1 MKSSSSVKNIN
12 IGAVPK
18 TIVDHIIDNSLILLP
33 LIIEKES
40 NKTILITTKNVTID
54 ENNHA
59 LKHLVIKISD
69 NETDCITIKIITI
82 AHDRYHHIH
91 FINLNRCRV
100 YIISKLVKA
109 YFYDCIH
116 SQVSIRKSMIGG
128 LEFFCCEHIKVSIK
142 IPEDS
147 CENPIPMTRIE
158 ACQNFRIYQQ
168 LVQGLLYL
176 VKMSVDIR
184 CIIIR
189 SENDFVLKDCNMG
202 KIIWDPHEQ
211 IFVYMSISQS
221 EGTILSSQYVL
232 NDISHNFIQDEEGHS
247 HLNTIFGSTPP
258 LYDSEIIKILK

>member
-40 NKTILITTKNVTID
+40 NKTILITTKNVATD
-54 ENNHA
+54 EDNHA

-82 AHDRYHHIH
+82 AHNRYHHLH
-91 FINLNRCRV
+91 FINLNNCRV

-109 YFYDCIH
+109 YFYDCMH

-128 LEFFCCEHIKVSIK
+128 LEFFRCEHIKVSIK

-147 CENPIPMTRIE
+147 SENPIPITRIE

-168 LVQGLLYL
+168 LTQGLLYL
-176 VKMSVDIR
+176 IKMAVDIR
-184 CIIIR
+184 CIIIKP
-189 SENDFVLKDCNMG
+189 ENDFVLKDCNMG
-202 KIIWDPHEQ
+202 KIIWNPHEQ
-211 IFVYMSISQS
+211 IFVYMSILQS
-221 EGTILSSQYVL
+221 ECNTFSSHYIL
-232 NDISHNFIQDEEGHS
+232 NDISHNIIQDEDDCQS
-247 HLNTIFGSTPP
+247 HNAIFGSTPP
-258 LYDSEIIKILK
+258 VYDSEIVKILK

>member
-18 TIVDHIIDNSLILLP
+18 TIIDHITDNSLILLP
-33 LIIEKES
+33 VIIEKES
-40 NKTILITTKNVTID
+40 NKTILITTKNSKEEKD
-54 ENNHA
+54 DRA

-69 NETDCITIKIITI
+69 NETNCITIKIITI

-91 FINLNRCRV
+91 FINLNNCRV
-100 YIISKLVKA
+100 YVIAKLVKA
-109 YFYDCIH
+109 YFYDCMN
-116 SQVSIRKSMIGG
+116 SQVSIRESTIGG
-128 LEFFCCEHIKVSIK
+128 IEFFCCEHIKVSIK

-147 CENPIPMTRIE
+147 GENPIPITRIE

-168 LVQGLLYL
+168 LTQGLLYL
-176 VKMSVDIR
+176 VKMSVNIR
-184 CIIIR
+184 CMIIR
-189 SENDFVLKDCNMG
+189 SEDNFLLKDCNMG

-232 NDISHNFIQDEEGHS
+232 NDISHNFIQGEDDHS

-258 LYDSEIIKILK
+258 VYDSEIIKILK